1 MYGNAVHSDMLIG
14 KCRHKGLKAL
24 YQEDDAH
31 GVPAQSAAKIKRILA
46 ALEFADNLR
55 QIATMPGW
63 KLHPLKGSRKGE
75 YSITVTGN
83 WRITFRLDGTTVT
96 DVEFEDYH

>member
-1 MYGNAVHSDMLIG
+1 MTLSLTSVRLCRTLGHADR
-14 KCRHKGLKAL
+14 KFRHKGLKAL
-24 YQEDDAH
+24 YQDDDAH
-31 GVPAQSAAKIKRILA
+31 SVPAQSAARLSEFLA

-83 WRITFRLDGTTVT
+83 GGSR
-96 DVEFEDYH
+96 